1 MISLKKLIIEILTDE
16 PQLQSDIIKKLA
28 EYGIDIS
35 TRHLREYFK
44 EINND
49 FIYGRSDFVV
59 VSNVKGSYKSKA
71 EEDIRNFNSAKIK
84 HAKSELWSA
93 YNINKRIEKNK
104 NMSFNE
110 FIQEEMK
117 EVEKWII

>member
-1 MISLKKLIIEILTDE
+1 MVDFKKLIIAILTDE
-16 PQLQSDIIKKLA
+16 PQLQSDIIKILA

-44 EINND
+44 QINND
-49 FIYGRSDFVV
+49 FIYGRCDFVI
-59 VSNVKGSYKSKA
+59 VSNYKGSYKSKR
-71 EEDIRNFNSAKIK
+71 EEDIRKFNSAKIK

-93 YNINKRIEKNK
+93 YNVNKRIEKNK

-110 FIQEEMK
+110 FIQEELK
-117 EVEKWII
+117 GIEKWTI

>member
-1 MISLKKLIIEILTDE
+1 MVDFKKLIIAILTDE
-16 PQLQSDIIKKLA
+16 PQLQSDIIKILA

-44 EINND
+44 QINND
-49 FIYGRSDFVV
+49 FIYGRCDFVI
-59 VSNVKGSYKSKA
+59 VSNYKGSYKSKR
-71 EEDIRNFNSAKIK
+71 EEDIRKFNSAKIK

-93 YNINKRIEKNK
+93 YNVNKRIGKNK

-110 FIQEEMK
+110 FIQEELK
-117 EVEKWII
+117 GVEKWTI

>member
-1 MISLKKLIIEILTDE
+1 MINFKNLIIEILTDE
-16 PQLQSDIIKKLA
+16 SQLQSDIIDKLI
-28 EYGIDIS
+28 EYGINIS

-49 FIYGRSDFVV
+49 FIYGRCDFVV
-59 VSNVKGSYKSKA
+59 VSNNKGSYKSKR
-71 EEDIRNFNSAKIK
+71 EEDIRKFNSAKIK

-117 EVEKWII
+117 GVEKWTI